1 MEGSPSDGRHY
12 RCEGSRSYNR
22 DVYFLIG
29 ADGREYGPF
38 GMDQIRQWLA
48 EGRANAYSRVR
59 RDGET
64 IWQALK
70 AVPEL
75 APLTERRPA
84 PETPAAP
91 SSPPATLDAI
101 AEEYARRGAAID
113 VNRALSRAWALVR
126 DHFLVLSA
134 TAFLAWLT
142 MVAVALIPVLGVFVG
157 MVVDSVIIGGL
168 YAAFLRRIRGQPIA
182 VTDAF
187 AAFGSAAFLQ
197 LVLAGL
203 ASNLL
208 VGLGL
213 LMLIAPGIY
222 LLVGYLFVLPLVIDK
237 RLEFWTAMEVSRRVV
252 HRQWWTAFAL
262 AVVLALVIAA
272 GLLFF
277 IVGVVVTFPVAI
289 AALMYTYED
298 LFGAAG

>member
-1 MEGSPSDGRHY
+1 
-12 RCEGSRSYNR
+12 
-22 DVYFLIG
+22 VYFLIG

-38 GMDQIRQWLA
+38 TVDHIRQWLA

-59 RDGET
+59 RDGEAT
-64 IWQALK
+64 WQALK

-75 APLTERRPA
+75 ATLTERPPA
-84 PETPAAP
+84 PEA
-91 SSPPATLDAI
+91 PPAPAQPAFASLDEI
-101 AEEYARRGAAID
+101 AGDYARRGGTID

-126 DHFLVLSA
+126 EHFLVLSGA
-134 TAFLAWLT
+134 AFLAWLT
-142 MVAVALIPVLGVFVG
+142 MVAVTLIPVVGFFVG
-157 MVVDSVIIGGL
+157 IVVDSVIIGGL
-168 YAAFLRRIRGQPIA
+168 YAAFLRRIRGQTIA

-187 AAFGSAAFLQ
+187 AAFGSTAVLQ

-208 VGLGL
+208 VGLGI
-213 LMLIAPGIY
+213 LMLVVPGIY

-277 IVGVVVTFPVAI
+277 VVGVVVAFPVSI

-298 LFGAAG
+298 LFGAAE